1 MTTSRELWT
10 AGASQALSSELGTDP
25 SVGLVATGTTKA
37 DALQLVGEANQFV
50 TVAANTGAILPV
62 ASGSPLVTIYNG
74 GVAPLSVYAH
84 GKDTINALSA
94 SASFSVT
101 NGKVGIFHPAGAL
114 WNAALS
120 A

>member
-10 AGASQALSSELGTDP
+10 AGASQALSAELGTDP
-25 SVGLVATGTTKA
+25 STGLVATGTTKA
-37 DALQLVGEANQFV
+37 DALQLVGEACQFV
-50 TVAANTGAILPV
+50 TVAANTGAILPA

-74 GVAPLSVYAH
+74 GANPLKVYSH
-84 GKDTINALSA
+84 GTDTINALSA
-94 SASFSVT
+94 TVAFSVT
-101 NGKVGIFHPAGAL
+101 NGKVGIFHPSGTL